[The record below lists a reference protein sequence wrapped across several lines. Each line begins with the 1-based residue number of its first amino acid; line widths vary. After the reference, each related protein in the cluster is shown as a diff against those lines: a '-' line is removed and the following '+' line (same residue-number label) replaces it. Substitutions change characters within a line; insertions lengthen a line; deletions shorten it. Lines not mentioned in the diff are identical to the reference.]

1 MALFECRQTDA
12 CMGPCCANVP
22 AADLNDFNAGLDRLY
37 NALYP
42 AFESG
47 MGDTLVREVDDQ
59 AADDPDALW
68 LRAVRLQMVLDRIE
82 GRA

>member
-1 MALFECRQTDA
+1 MTTPLFLDVDSALTPFTDA
-12 CMGPCCANVP
+12 GP
-22 AADLNDFNAGLDRLY
+22 
-37 NALYP
+37 LYP

-59 AADDPDALW
+59 ADPDALW